1 MFLFQWISL
10 SKSFL
15 ENLEQLLGTTIAF
28 VLAISLIGAV
38 VASLLL
44 ILSKQQVASTS
55 NQWEVFLKILS
66 DVPMIKILNY
76 SKTTIIEPNK
86 LDVLL

>member
-15 ENLEQLLGTTIAF
+15 ENLEQFLGTTIAF